1 MGGVELG
8 ERNVSLDNI
17 HRVAHALHVPPA
29 GLFPTSAPRRRAVEV
44 AHQAGPASFA
54 KVGSLPHQNRHRPL
68 RAVTTPV
75 PCGTT
80 PASAQPQAECPSTGA
95 RAHNRPCQPDEDERD
110 RSRAGEAGAEAP
122 RAGSRHLPRA
132 GPLRPLTEPQDPST
146 AAGVFGRACWRSSTS
161 SPGTTRTPSGT
172 SAMRVWVMKDRVSAS
187 RLAKARARTGML

>member
-80 PASAQPQAECPSTGA
+80 SASAQPQAECPSTGA

-132 GPLRPLTEPQDPST
+132 GPFS
-146 AAGVFGRACWRSSTS
+146 GRSRSL
-161 SPGTTRTPSGT
+161 RTPRRPPGS
-172 SAMRVWVMKDRVSAS
+172 SAAPAGGPRRAVPG
-187 RLAKARARTGML
+187 RLAPRAAPAP